1 MISNTQIDKKL
12 DDFLTGVAGY
22 DELELFFTSNGV
34 LNTNE
39 LLAEHRAAALA
50 VQQYNILQQV
60 QFVHKKF
67 VADQKAAQLKQPAK
81 VVSMSA
87 PKMMIRIAA
96 VLVIIM
102 ASVTTIQYLTSTG
115 SSFYNKLNEDYS
127 INIVR
132 GSQKT
137 GELVEAYQSGNYKRT
152 TELFSQIS
160 NPENRELFIAA
171 NSYMQLNN
179 TERAVELYQQILN
192 KNKSTSQKFYQDEAE
207 YYLAMAYLKNSVT
220 EKALPILSKIA
231 DDKNH
236 TYHDKI
242 DKWTL
247 WKMKWLGHK

>member
-22 DELELFFTSNGV
+22 DDLELFFTSNGV

-39 LLAEHRAAALA
+39 LVAEHRAAALA
-50 VQQYNILQQV
+50 VQQYNVLQQV

-67 VADQKAAQLKQPAK
+67 VADQKVTEIKQPAK
-81 VVSMSA
+81 VVSMGA
-87 PKMMIRIAA
+87 TKMMMRIAA
-96 VLVIIM
+96 VLVIVL
-102 ASVTTIQYLTSTG
+102 ASVTTFQYLTSTG
-115 SSFYNKLNEDYS
+115 NSFYNKLNESYS

-132 GSQKT
+132 GSQKP

-152 TELFSQIS
+152 IELFTQIS
-160 NPENRELFIAA
+160 NPGNRELFIAA
-171 NSYMQLNN
+171 NSYIQLNN
-179 TERAVELYQQILN
+179 TSRAVELYQQILN
-192 KNKSTSQKFYQDEAE
+192 NNKSVAQKFYQDEAE
-207 YYLAMAYLKNSVT
+207 YYLAMAYLKTGET
-220 EKALPILSKIA
+220 EKALPILNKIA